1 MKTPIKLLWLSAVL
15 SLAFVACKDE
25 PEAVKKDAPAS
36 AETAVEEAPVKT
48 ILKAKVRK
56 SLGEADYTRGE
67 VENWKH
73 VSVGQ
78 RIIEKDRIRTA
89 FESEVVLAVEDG
101 SCLWI
106 TENSDVTLSAEMFD
120 ALSRK
125 VSIVIKK
132 GRIHFDIQKQK
143 GGNAIEFKTG
153 TAVAAIRGTAGFVG
167 EVGGKMVASLK
178 EGRVEVTDKN
188 GKSSMIVKNQ
198 TIVVDDKKG
207 VVKLDLQASGSA
219 ALSKVLDSLVKSA
232 PEADVARELAVVLKK
247 FDAGYKDRRD
257 AFEKNLKFQ
266 ASALPP
272 EVYFPNVTLQAR
284 VNPGV
289 IVTVLGET
297 DTVGANGIYQRSF
310 EWAEDAYG
318 TKRFFANCS
327 DGDVEIPCFMWTTE
341 YVAPAAAQ
349 PAATDS
355 VAAEEPAAQ
364 APAKKV
370 AESKPAEEK
379 PAETVKDVD
388 VSVSISGPK
397 VEKVHNN
404 AETYTA
410 RIKVNLGGIS
420 KADLD
425 QVKSI
430 TLKRGGNV
438 VETVSANQVTSLS
451 REFRQTIERNKI
463 VHFDVD
469 VTLKNGKVISA
480 QKTYEVFCNPRN
492 HVGGED
498 AVSQDEEYEQLKS
511 RGMLKE
517 E

>member
-1 MKTPIKLLWLSAVL
+1 MKKPRIALLL
-15 SLAFVACKDE
+15 SLLLSCSLVACKDE
-25 PEAVKKDAPAS
+25 PKPQKTADETPAALEQVVEDAS
-36 AETAVEEAPVKT
+36 ASAV
-48 ILKAKVRK
+48 LKAKVRK
-56 SLGEADYTRGE
+56 SLGEADYTRGK
-67 VENWKH
+67 VEKWKH
-73 VSVGQ
+73 VSVGL
-78 RIIEKDRIRTA
+78 RVIERDRIRTA
-89 FESEVVLAVEDG
+89 YESEVVLAIEDG
-101 SCLWI
+101 SSLWI
-106 TENSDVTLSAEMFD
+106 TENSDVTLTAEMLD
-120 ALSRK
+120 AVSRK
-125 VSIVIKK
+125 ISVVIKN
-132 GRIHFDIQKQK
+132 GRVHFDVQKQRL
-143 GGNAIEFKTG
+143 GEVMEFKTG

-188 GKSSMIVKNQ
+188 GKKEMIVQNQ
-198 TIVVDDKKG
+198 TVVVDDKKG
-207 VVKLDLQASGSA
+207 VVKLDLQASGSP
-219 ALSKVLDSLVKSA
+219 ALSKMLDSLIVAA
-232 PEADVARELAVVLKK
+232 PEADVARELTAVLKK
-247 FDAGYKDRRD
+247 FDAGYKERRT
-257 AFEKNLKFQ
+257 AFEKRLKFQ
-266 ASALPP
+266 AAALPP

-284 VNPGV
+284 VTPGV

-297 DTVGANGIYQRSF
+297 DTVGANGIYQR
-310 EWAEDAYG
+310 
-318 TKRFFANCS
+318 TNCS

-341 YVAPAAAQ
+341 YVAPAAE
-349 PAATDS
+349 PAATDT
-355 VAAEEPAAQ
+355 VAEPATE
-364 APAKKV
+364 KK
-370 AESKPAEEK
+370 AEPKPAEEK
-379 PAETVKDVD
+379 PAEAAAEPAKNLD

-404 AETYTA
+404 ADTYTA

-438 VETVSANQVTSLS
+438 VETVQANQITSLT
-451 REFRQTIERNKI
+451 REFRQTIERNRI

-469 VTLKNGKVISA
+469 VTLKNGKVVSA

-498 AVSQDEEYEQLKS
+498 AVGQDEEYEQLKS

>member
-1 MKTPIKLLWLSAVL
+1 MKKPRIALLL
-15 SLAFVACKDE
+15 SLLLSCSLVACKDE
-25 PEAVKKDAPAS
+25 PKPQKTADETPAAPEQVVEDAS
-36 AETAVEEAPVKT
+36 ASAV
-48 ILKAKVRK
+48 LKAKVRK
-56 SLGEADYTRGE
+56 SLGEADYTRGK
-67 VENWKH
+67 VEKWKH
-73 VSVGQ
+73 VSVGL
-78 RIIEKDRIRTA
+78 RVIERDRIRTA
-89 FESEVVLAVEDG
+89 YESEVVLAIEDG
-101 SCLWI
+101 SSLWI
-106 TENSDVTLSAEMFD
+106 TENSDVTLTAEMLD
-120 ALSRK
+120 AVSRK
-125 VSIVIKK
+125 ISVVIKN
-132 GRIHFDIQKQK
+132 GRVHFDVQKQRL
-143 GGNAIEFKTG
+143 GEVMEFKTG

-188 GKSSMIVKNQ
+188 GKKEIIVQNQ
-198 TIVVDDKKG
+198 TVVVDDKKG
-207 VVKLDLQASGSA
+207 VVKLDLQASGSP
-219 ALSKVLDSLVKSA
+219 ALSKMLDSLIVAA
-232 PEADVARELAVVLKK
+232 PEADVARELTAVLKK
-247 FDAGYKDRRD
+247 FDAGYKERRT
-257 AFEKNLKFQ
+257 AFEKRLKFQ
-266 ASALPP
+266 AAALPP

-284 VNPGV
+284 VTPGV

-297 DTVGANGIYQRSF
+297 DTVGANGIYQRTF
-310 EWAEDAYG
+310 EWSEESFG

-341 YVAPAAAQ
+341 YVAPAAE
-349 PAATDS
+349 PAATDT
-355 VAAEEPAAQ
+355 VAEPAAE
-364 APAKKV
+364 KK
-370 AESKPAEEK
+370 AEPKPAEEK
-379 PAETVKDVD
+379 PAEPAKNLD

-404 AETYTA
+404 ADTYTA

-438 VETVSANQVTSLS
+438 VETVQANQITSLT
-451 REFRQTIERNKI
+451 REFRQTIERNRI

-469 VTLKNGKVISA
+469 VTLKNGKVVSA

-498 AVSQDEEYEQLKS
+498 AVGQDEEYEQLKS